1 MFKSIVSCL
10 FVLCLGV
17 LSGCGDAPITQKD
30 QQQLI
35 PASAIEK
42 KSGTAI
48 MLVIDTSGSMS
59 EKPQEGGE
67 PKIVTARQAAKDV
80 VTKIQNF
87 AAAHPDRQVVI
98 GIMKFSTNTQIVVP
112 VGSPSL
118 QNSTAAIDSLSPES
132 GTAIGDAMF
141 DAKKALDETGFDDRH
156 IIVVT
161 DGENNAGRSPDSVAK
176 TISELGSAGAKMYV
190 IGFDVNAATYAP
202 MKAYANIYSAKDSTQ
217 LDSALQFIVG
227 KKILAEQD

>member
-1 MFKSIVSCL
+1 MFKGILSCL
-10 FVLCLGV
+10 LVLGLGV

-42 KSGTAI
+42 KVGTAI

-59 EKPQEGGE
+59 DTPREGGST
-67 PKIVTARQAAKDV
+67 KIVTARQAAKDV
-80 VTKIQNF
+80 ITKIQNF
-87 AAAHPDRQVVI
+87 AAAHPEHQVVV
-98 GIMKFSTNTQIVVP
+98 GVMKFSTGTQVVVP
-112 VGSPSL
+112 IGSPSL
-118 QNSTAAIDSLSPES
+118 QNSTAAIDSLKPES

-141 DAKKALDETGFDDRH
+141 DAKKALDETGFGDKH

-161 DGENNAGRSPDSVAK
+161 DGDNNTGRSPDSVAK
-176 TISELGSAGAKMYV
+176 TIFDLGADGAKMYV
-190 IGFDVNAATYAP
+190 IGFDVDAMIYNP